1 MNIKI
6 KNNDK
11 RKIITAKKLSSKDIM
26 LMLNLIKT
34 KNHMMKKT
42 N

>member
-11 RKIITAKKLSSKDIM
+11 EKMIVARKLFNKDIM
-26 LMLNLIKT
+26 LILNFIKI
-34 KNHMMKKT
+34 KNHMMKKI